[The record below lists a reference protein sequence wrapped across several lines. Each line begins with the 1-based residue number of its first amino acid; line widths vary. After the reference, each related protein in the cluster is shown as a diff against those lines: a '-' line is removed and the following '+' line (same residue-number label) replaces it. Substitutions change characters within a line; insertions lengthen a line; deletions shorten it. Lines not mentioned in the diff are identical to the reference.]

1 MALNISDALSQN
13 VVDKRIDVLQRI
25 KQYGSISEAARSA
38 GISYKAAWQAIETLS
53 ALAGEPLVEKTV
65 GGNSGGGARITEAG
79 EAVLEASAALNKV
92 RNQILTDIQGG
103 ESPKLAALASVA
115 LRMSIRNIIPCVIE
129 DIHGGM
135 SMCKVKMKVCEGQYL
150 RSSVTYVHP
159 DGRKTTMTNT
169 NKLVKFYQ
177 GYAAAGK
184 LQNMVNTIFIA
195 FGATIAT
202 YVGQNRGAGR
212 LDRVRQGVKDTQI
225 MILIAA
231 AAFFLIIHFLAGKLT
246 LIFVDSSK
254 TVVIDAANQ
263 YFKTVSWCY
272 PFLGS
277 IFLYRNALQGMGY
290 GLVPML
296 GGVFELMA
304 RAGVVALVLHLG
316 GGFVQ
321 TCLSDPAAWI
331 SALIPLIPYYFYK
344 MRQYS
349 LQESKKVL

>member
-135 SMCKVKMKVCEGQYL
+135 SMKVCEGQYL
-150 RSSVTYVHP
+150 RSSVTLESRQLLDLKEGKSVLALFKASAATVSKEKP
-159 DGRKTTMTNT
+159 D
-169 NKLVKFYQ
+169 
-177 GYAAAGK
+177 
-184 LQNMVNTIFIA
+184 
-195 FGATIAT
+195 
-202 YVGQNRGAGR
+202 
-212 LDRVRQGVKDTQI
+212 
-225 MILIAA
+225 
-231 AAFFLIIHFLAGKLT
+231 
-246 LIFVDSSK
+246 DSSRCFLFGQVSRLPQK
-254 TVVIDAANQ
+254 EKGGEVTLRLPNGLNVVGFIRGNHGLQIGSEAYIQIPEQSVVIAL
-263 YFKTVSWCY
+263 
-272 PFLGS
+272 LG
-277 IFLYRNALQGMGY
+277 
-290 GLVPML
+290 
-296 GGVFELMA
+296 
-304 RAGVVALVLHLG
+304 
-316 GGFVQ
+316 
-321 TCLSDPAAWI
+321 
-331 SALIPLIPYYFYK
+331 
-344 MRQYS
+344 
-349 LQESKKVL
+349 

>member
-150 RSSVTYVHP
+150 RSSVKLESVQQL
-159 DGRKTTMTNT
+159 DQIGR
-169 NKLVKFYQ
+169 
-177 GYAAAGK
+177 ASC
-184 LQNMVNTIFIA
+184 
-195 FGATIAT
+195 
-202 YVGQNRGAGR
+202 RE
-212 LDRVRQGVKDTQI
+212 RV
-225 MILIAA
+225 
-231 AAFFLIIHFLAGKLT
+231 
-246 LIFVDSSK
+246 
-254 TVVIDAANQ
+254 
-263 YFKTVSWCY
+263 
-272 PFLGS
+272 
-277 IFLYRNALQGMGY
+277 
-290 GLVPML
+290 
-296 GGVFELMA
+296 
-304 RAGVVALVLHLG
+304 
-316 GGFVQ
+316 
-321 TCLSDPAAWI
+321 
-331 SALIPLIPYYFYK
+331 
-344 MRQYS
+344 
-349 LQESKKVL
+349 